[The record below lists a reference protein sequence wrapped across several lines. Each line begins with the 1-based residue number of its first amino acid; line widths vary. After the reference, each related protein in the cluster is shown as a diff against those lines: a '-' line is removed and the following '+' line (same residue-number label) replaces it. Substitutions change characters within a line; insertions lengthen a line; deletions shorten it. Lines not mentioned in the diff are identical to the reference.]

1 MYTQNLTN
9 MFKNILRTLEAEI
22 CSIFKN
28 YEDSASVP
36 KVDILVGVLVLE
48 LLLKRRNNTLK
59 VTRALITSAQ
69 II

>member
-1 MYTQNLTN
+1 

-22 CSIFKN
+22 CRIFKN

-36 KVDILVGVLVLE
+36 KVDILVGVLVIE